1 MRSFLYARQQ
11 KRNLLKDSTESTFSH
26 ADATD
31 AMAATARVVA
41 RAEAAAMTADADATK
56 KTLR

>member
-1 MRSFLYARQQ
+1 MLRLLRYAM
-11 KRNLLKDSTESTFSH
+11 LLPRIWPH
-26 ADATD
+26 RAVATV
-31 AMAATARVVA
+31 AVTATARVVA